1 MPPAWYEVII
11 RPVAS
16 AALRGGANS
25 ATIASPI
32 GISPPSPSPET
43 KRPAPK
49 KAALGASAHSAEP
62 SEKRTTLPVTIGLRP
77 AQSVRVPQPRAPSS
91 MPKVVQE
98 PMVPA
103 VDVLKPKPSS
113 SRRCGMTAP

>member
-25 ATIASPI
+25 ATIARLI
-32 GISPPSPSPET
+32 GIRPPSPSPAMN
-43 KRPAPK
+43 RPPPK
-49 KAALGASAHSAEP
+49 TAAVGASAQTAEP
-62 SEKRTTLPVTIGLRP
+62 SENSATLPVTIGLRP
-77 AQSVRVPQPRAPSS
+77 SQSVSVPQPRAPMS

-103 VDVLKPKPSS
+103 VDGVKPKPLSS
-113 SRRCGMTAP
+113 MRCGITAP